1 MAIIPFNKAGF
12 SNILNKSSWDDYG
25 SVVGLTSILSGLISL
40 LLAEQPAE
48 REQLRQPSIEPAVV
62 VY

>member
-40 LLAEQPAE
+40 LLAEQPVK
-48 REQLRQPSIEPAVV
+48 REPLSRPSIELAVV